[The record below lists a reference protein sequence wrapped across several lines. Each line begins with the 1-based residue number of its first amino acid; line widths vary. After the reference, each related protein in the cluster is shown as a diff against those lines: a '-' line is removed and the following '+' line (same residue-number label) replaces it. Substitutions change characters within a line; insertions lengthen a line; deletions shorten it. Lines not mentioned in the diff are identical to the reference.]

1 MFEVWVLTTKK
12 QREKSRQKRV
22 AKETLEA
29 KTKFITVF
37 VEKIDFKHLD
47 IEELETSKEIDERIK
62 EQQEKEASRSK
73 GDELDSIVL
82 SIPEILA
89 IKLQKSFDAYA
100 EAQEELRELILEHE
114 LRNAPKQMLNKRDI
128 SWLHKR

>member
-1 MFEVWVLTTKK
+1 MTTKK

-22 AKETLEA
+22 AKDALEP
-29 KTKFITVF
+29 KTKFITLY

-47 IEELETSKEIDERIK
+47 IEELETAKEIDERIK
-62 EQQEKEASRSK
+62 EQQEKEAALAK
-73 GDELDSIVL
+73 GDELDSIVI

-114 LRNAPKQMLNKRDI
+114 LRNSPKPMLNKRDM